1 MSESNGHAER
11 ALTVAVDATPLRGAR
26 TGVGQFCQGLLEVLG
41 HRDDVDVG
49 AFALSRHGRA
59 GIEGL
64 LPPGVRALGGRARAS
79 SAGP

>member
-1 MSESNGHAER
+1 M
-11 ALTVAVDATPLRGAR
+11 
-26 TGVGQFCQGLLEVLG
+26 GQFCQGLLEVLG

-64 LPPGVRALGGRARAS
+64 LPPGVRALGWPGRAS